1 LPNADE
7 KYIARHPKRRDFLGP
22 KRTFGGPLCIPCD
35 VIYIPGEFTVE
46 YIQRSPYVLVW
57 RLALVVILLANTI
70 FIAFLVPSL
79 FVFMSLLVVFLLIAV
94 GLIIIYY
101 VDDVYILTNKRI
113 IDIQRKY
120 IIFDD
125 DRIEVEYKNIRD
137 ILVKVSN
144 VIEYALNIGDV
155 HVQTPGNSP
164 DLLFDGVAHPFA
176 LQDKIFFITNHVR
189 KNEERKQ

>member
-1 LPNADE
+1 
-7 KYIARHPKRRDFLGP
+7 
-22 KRTFGGPLCIPCD
+22 
-35 VIYIPGEFTVE
+35 
-46 YIQRSPYVLVW
+46 
-57 RLALVVILLANTI
+57 
-70 FIAFLVPSL
+70 
-79 FVFMSLLVVFLLIAV
+79 MSLLVVFLLIAV